1 MSCYNRYSASSALL
15 VWDENTSVDRVK
27 FDRHSTSAIICLHY
41 AMYSHVPWL
50 MYNFIIRMLLLQALY
65 FGINYFLLFG
75 VVIFC

>member
-50 MYNFIIRMLLLQALY
+50 MYNFIIHKEFKKVLKEIYQM
-65 FGINYFLLFG
+65 
-75 VVIFC
+75 